1 MTAPKEEKID
11 LKTVTV
17 DGVTFYVIEDKDEAE
32 ALVRSARNAIF
43 MSELTRRGQKVL
55 VIGGAVTAFLFFM
68 SQWWPT
74 IDAVVR
80 AVLKGVPTGG

>member
-1 MTAPKEEKID
+1 MAAPKHEEIE

-32 ALVRSARNAIF
+32 AIIRSARSSLF
-43 MSELTRRGQKVL
+43 MSELLRRGQKVL
-55 VIGGAVTAFLFFM
+55 LIGGSVTAFLIFI

-80 AVLKGVPTGG
+80 ALAKGVPNA

>member
-1 MTAPKEEKID
+1 VAAPKEDKID
-11 LKTVTV
+11 LKSVTI
-17 DGVTFYVIEDKDEAE
+17 DGQTFFVIDDKDEAE
-32 ALVRSARNAIF
+32 ALVRMARNSIF
-43 MSELTRRGQKVL
+43 IAELQRRGQKVL

-80 AVLKGVPTGG
+80 AILKGVPTSG